1 MVLAKYGV
9 AAYGCSTPTGQPSQ
23 RGSAPG
29 GLQPAFWNALVAFLA
44 SLGKTL
50 TAANYHAWFTDT
62 FRSYASQVDL
72 YERKPGLAARPGTSI
87 HGIGYAVDWDNDRA
101 DWPVIQHALR
111 DHGAAFGLVH
121 PFSDADRE
129 EWHWQ
134 LIPGFE
140 IEEEPEM
147 NYLLLQVWND
157 GQKAGA
163 QTKLASLGGRWFPNA
178 LRDHYK
184 RTAAF
189 PDAGKLAEFVAWARG
204 AKLHGTAMFAS
215 GKQETF

>member
-44 SLGKTL
+44 SLGKEL
-50 TAANYHAWFTDT
+50 SPDNYRSFFTDT
-62 FRSYASQVDL
+62 FRSYASQVEL
-72 YERKPGLAARPGTSI
+72 KERKPSLAATPGTSI

-101 DWPVIQHALR
+101 DWPVIQRALWK
-111 DHGAAFGLVH
+111 HGAEFGLVH
-121 PFSDADRE
+121 PFSDPTRE

-140 IEEEPEM
+140 MEEEPAM
-147 NYLLLQVWND
+147 DYVLVRVWND
-157 GQKAGA
+157 AQKAGA
-163 QTKLASLGGRWFPNA
+163 QAKVVTLGGRWFPNN
-178 LRDHYK
+178 LGDKYL
-184 RTAAF
+184 RTAVF
-189 PDAGKLAEFVAWARG
+189 PRGKGAEFFAWAKA
-204 AKLHGTAMFAS
+204 AKLHATLMPADGRTA
-215 GKQETF
+215 TI